1 MHHNQ
6 RGFLLK
12 SKVLVHQ
19 VGCKDD
25 DGDDDDGGRGGE
37 AAFCIEEMLVVILV
51 LCAHSACEKDDLEHP
66 ATPTKTM

>member
-1 MHHNQ
+1 MHQNQ
-6 RGFLLK
+6 RSFLLK
-12 SKVLVHQ
+12 SVLVHQ

-25 DGDDDDGGRGGE
+25 DGGSGGE

-51 LCAHSACEKDDLEHP
+51 LCTNSACEKDDLEHP